1 MRIVLAALPSVGLV
15 LHRRRCTNWQK
26 RLTTSS
32 VNSAVVLQ
40 YSCHRSIPSAWLSTV
55 SQHHHLPLLHAWPST
70 GLYHH
75 HLIVIYTATPIWLSH
90 PTERRAVPG
99 LWRKGSKCMPWLG
112 TCAQHRLVHGHSTFC
127 SRPIC
132 FSPWSI
138 CVWFSC
144 YLRLVL
150 ALALVHSYTA
160 FCCMYAFVFCS
171 WRLQGVIM
179 LYASCS

>member
-40 YSCHRSIPSAWLSTV
+40 YSCHRSI
-55 SQHHHLPLLHAWPST
+55 QRHHLPLLHAWPST

-112 TCAQHRLVHGHSTFC
+112 TCAQHRLVHGHSAFC